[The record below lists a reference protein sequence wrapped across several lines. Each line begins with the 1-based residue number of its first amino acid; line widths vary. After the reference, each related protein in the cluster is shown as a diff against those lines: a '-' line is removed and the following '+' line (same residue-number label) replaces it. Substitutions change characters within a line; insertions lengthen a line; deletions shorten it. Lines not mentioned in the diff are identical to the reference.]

1 MDLMNAVTSL
11 LEDLQQAVGDGR
23 DYEERLQQRVDEI
36 EEIKNNL
43 DTYISEAEEVISALE
58 NLSAGALD
66 DTLEEAAAIV
76 D

>member
-23 DYEERLQQRVDEI
+23 NYEEQLQQKMDEI

-43 DTYISEAEEVISALE
+43 DTYISEAEEVISAIE
-58 NLSAGALD
+58 NLSAGELDNALED
-66 DTLEEAAAIV
+66 AANMV